1 MKKTNKGQIIASLRK
16 MNSELLEENDELRNK
31 ISALEELVID
41 TKMGYNDNMLWERK
55 AWEELD

>member
-1 MKKTNKGQIIASLRK
+1 MKKANKGQIIASLRK
-16 MNSELLEENDELRNK
+16 MNSKLLEENDELRNK

>member
-41 TKMGYNDNMLWERK
+41 AKMGYNDNMLWERK

>member
-16 MNSELLEENDELRNK
+16 MNNELLEENDELRNK

>member
-1 MKKTNKGQIIASLRK
+1 